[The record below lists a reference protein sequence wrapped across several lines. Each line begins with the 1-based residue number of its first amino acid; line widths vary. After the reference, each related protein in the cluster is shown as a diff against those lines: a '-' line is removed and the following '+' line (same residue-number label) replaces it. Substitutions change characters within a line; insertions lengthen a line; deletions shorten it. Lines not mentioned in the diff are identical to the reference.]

1 MLQFLQQVSSKL
13 PAGRVC
19 CGLELP
25 EIARRIEKG
34 ERTVQSWE
42 KGCTSPDSDEIMDWC
57 TACGVSPITMFMEM
71 LHFLDTPPSTLSES
85 ENAVKTKRK
94 EKQMEKF
101 DQIAYISAYNEA
113 TYDRLTLRIPK
124 GQKKVIQD
132 RAAEKGMSVNAYIT
146 ALIKKDC
153 HE

>member
-1 MLQFLQQVSSKL
+1 
-13 PAGRVC
+13 
-19 CGLELP
+19 
-25 EIARRIEKG
+25 
-34 ERTVQSWE
+34 
-42 KGCTSPDSDEIMDWC
+42 
-57 TACGVSPITMFMEM
+57 
-71 LHFLDTPPSTLSES
+71 
-85 ENAVKTKRK
+85 
-94 EKQMEKF
+94 MEKF

-132 RAAEKGMSVNAYIT
+132 RAAEKGLSVNAYIS

>member
-1 MLQFLQQVSSKL
+1 
-13 PAGRVC
+13 
-19 CGLELP
+19 
-25 EIARRIEKG
+25 
-34 ERTVQSWE
+34 
-42 KGCTSPDSDEIMDWC
+42 
-57 TACGVSPITMFMEM
+57 
-71 LHFLDTPPSTLSES
+71 
-85 ENAVKTKRK
+85 
-94 EKQMEKF
+94 MEKF

-132 RAAEKGMSVNAYIT
+132 RAAEKGLSVNSYIA